1 MKTLMSPV
9 PIKLRSLTPLQAR
22 LSQQLAEGGRF
33 AFRFNDGRR
42 GELCLT
48 LASPQAPAAP
58 AHVWQSAAG
67 CFSLS
72 DPESVLSLMS
82 DCPALLPTQEE
93 DPTAAAWFWA
103 LFNEGLSPQLSALL
117 GPLTPFNDDIAA
129 GAISLWLDVQVDAR
143 RARSLLRIGADELL
157 SWLRQPGWLSSTPPL
172 PSTLPITVPLT
183 LAKVTLSPK
192 EIDALEPGDLIY
204 PPNCSFSPL
213 GEGFV
218 SLGGRRFQGQLQ
230 WDGLTPTHF
239 LIAEQEE
246 CPVNNDA
253 FDASPTHEMPFVD
266 EITPTAT
273 AYNTPLPALP
283 LTLTVRCGQLS
294 LTLQALQ
301 QLSCG
306 SVIPVQQALPGEA
319 MLYHGEM
326 PLARGEL
333 VEVAGRLALQIT
345 QRLGALQPDREPQ
358 S

>member
-1 MKTLMSPV
+1 MKTSMSPV
-9 PIKLRSLTPLQAR
+9 PVKLRSLTPLQAR
-22 LSQQLAEGGRF
+22 LSQQLAESCRF
-33 AFRFNDGRR
+33 AFHFNDGRQ
-42 GELCLT
+42 GELRLT
-48 LASPQAPAAP
+48 LAPPQAPAAP
-58 AHVWQSAAG
+58 HYGWQSAAG
-67 CFSLS
+67 GFSLS
-72 DPESVLSLMS
+72 DPEPVLSLMS

-93 DPTAAAWFWA
+93 DPTATAWFWA
-103 LFNEGLSPQLSALL
+103 LFNDGLSPPLYTLL
-117 GPLTPFNDDIAA
+117 GPLTPFNDDIATDA
-129 GAISLWLDVQVDAR
+129 VSLWLDVQVEAR

-157 SWLRQPGWLSSTPPL
+157 LWLRQPGWFSSTPPL
-172 PSTLPITVPLT
+172 PSTLPIAMPLM

-192 EIDALEPGDLIY
+192 EIDTLEPGDLIY
-204 PPNCSFSPL
+204 PPICSFSPH
-213 GEGFV
+213 GEGFI

-246 CPVNNDA
+246 CPVNDA
-253 FDASPTHEMPFVD
+253 FDASPTHEMAFVD

-273 AYNTPLPALP
+273 SYDAPLPELP
-283 LTLTVRCGQLS
+283 LTLTVRCGHLS
-294 LTLQALQ
+294 LTLKALQ

-319 MLYHGEM
+319 MLYHGEV

-345 QRLGALQPDREPQ
+345 QRLGALQPVREPQ